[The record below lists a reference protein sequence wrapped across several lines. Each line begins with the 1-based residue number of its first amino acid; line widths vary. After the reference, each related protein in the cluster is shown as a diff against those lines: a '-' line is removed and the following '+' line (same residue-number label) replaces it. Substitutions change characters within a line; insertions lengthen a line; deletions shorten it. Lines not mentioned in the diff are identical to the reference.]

1 MVKNFLMLGEI
12 TVKKITLLKIEGCP
26 YCKQAFKAI
35 EKLKAENKNFADVE
49 IEIIDNYSDLA
60 KPFKQDYYYV
70 PSVFVGNK
78 KLYEAYPGETFEEC
92 FENLQRVFQAV
103 V

>member
-1 MVKNFLMLGEI
+1 M
-12 TVKKITLLKIEGCP
+12 KKITLIKMEGCP

-35 EKLKAENKNFADVE
+35 EQLKAENKNFADIE
-49 IEIIDNYSDLA
+49 IEIIDNYSDSA
-60 KPFKQDYYYV
+60 KHFKQDYYYV
-70 PSVFVGNK
+70 PSVFVDNK
-78 KLYEAYPGETFEEC
+78 KLYEAHPGESFEEC

>member
-1 MVKNFLMLGEI
+1 M
-12 TVKKITLLKIEGCP
+12 KKITLIKMEGCP

-35 EKLKAENKNFADVE
+35 EQLKAQNEKFANIE
-49 IEIIDNYSDLA
+49 IEIIDNYSDSA
-60 KPFKQDYYYV
+60 EPFKRDYYYV
-70 PSVFVGNK
+70 PSVFVENK
-78 KLYEAYPGETFEEC
+78 KLYEAQPGESFEEC